1 MEEKKK
7 DQRDVLI
14 GPETDDAGLGTGKA
28 DNNGHDATTVSQLT
42 QTNDKEE
49 EKEDQR
55 DVLIGPGTDDA
66 GLGTGKSDFNGHDAT
81 TKSAMENDGTD
92 IHPDDS
98 LHPIHDDRPKESPAG
113 EEKNIGNGIGQGC
126 AIITLGVAI
135 LTGIIMCGHLIHAPK
150 IDNNDK
156 SDSIEE
162 RIKTYQDDDIDTVV
176 YVEGVDSFA
185 VDIDE

>member
-28 DNNGHDATTVSQLT
+28 DNNGRDTTTVSQLT
-42 QTNDKEE
+42 QTNDMEE
-49 EKEDQR
+49 EKKDPR
-55 DVLIGPGTDDA
+55 DVLIGPGTDDN
-66 GLGTGKSDFNGHDAT
+66 NGRDVT
-81 TKSAMENDGTD
+81 TKPATENDGTD

-156 SDSIEE
+156 SDSVEE
-162 RIKTYQDDDIDTVV
+162 RIRTYQDDDIDTVV
-176 YVEGVDSFA
+176 YVEGIDSFA

>member
-1 MEEKKK
+1 MEEEKK
-7 DQRDVLI
+7 DQ
-14 GPETDDAGLGTGKA
+14 G
-28 DNNGHDATTVSQLT
+28 
-42 QTNDKEE
+42 
-49 EKEDQR
+49 

-66 GLGTGKSDFNGHDAT
+66 DLGTGKSDYNGHDTT
-81 TKSAMENDGTD
+81 TKSATENDCTD

-98 LHPIHDDRPKESPAG
+98 LHPIHDDRPKESPAR

-126 AIITLGVAI
+126 SIILSPIFGPILGVAVV
-135 LTGIIMCGHLIHAPK
+135 IIMFVFRGLIHTPK

-176 YVEGVDSFA
+176 YVEGIDSFA